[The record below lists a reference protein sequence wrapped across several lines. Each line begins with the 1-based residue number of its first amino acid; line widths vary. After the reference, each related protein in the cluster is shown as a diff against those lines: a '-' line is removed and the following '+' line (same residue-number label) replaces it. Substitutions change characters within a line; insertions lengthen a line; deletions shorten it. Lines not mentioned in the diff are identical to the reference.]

1 MSSKEHIITKGNS
14 QGDNDIELISGLT
27 ARKYLKCGKTEFE
40 SLVKQGII
48 NAYRDE
54 DRRWRV
60 SKQSI
65 LSYIQK
71 SHSSHETRL
80 IVNENHYEEVIQRIF
95 SAESSIR
102 IMTANFKRFRLKP
115 TAIQGKNYYDGTPF
129 IESLMRKAVEGVS
142 VQILCSLPSQSFK
155 EEWIDYYHQM
165 NDPEQFEYMF
175 CIRNHAKVV
184 IIDNKLAY
192 VGSANVTS
200 AGLGQ
205 GVISPGNF
213 EAGILTENIELVSTV
228 NDFFSM
234 VWDENRCGNCHRAS
248 QCNE

>member
-1 MSSKEHIITKGNS
+1 MKLKNEQGTMSSMECMNNS
-14 QGDNDIELISGLT
+14 DLISGVT
-27 ARKYLKCGKTEFE
+27 ARKYLKCGKAEFE
-40 SLVKQGII
+40 SLVEQGII
-48 NAYRDE
+48 EAYRDE

-65 LSYIQK
+65 LNYVQRSQ
-71 SHSSHETRL
+71 SSHVTRL
-80 IVNENHYEEVIQRIF
+80 IVNENHYEEVIQRVC

-115 TAIQGKNYYDGTPF
+115 TTKQGRNYNDGTPF
-129 IESLMRKAVEGVS
+129 IEYLIQKAVQGVS
-142 VQILCSLPSQSFK
+142 VQILCSMPSQSFT
-155 EEWIDYYHQM
+155 EEWEEYYHKM
-165 NDPEQFEYMF
+165 DDPELFEYMF

-184 IIDNKLAY
+184 IIDDKLAY

-205 GVISPGNF
+205 GLISPGNF

-228 NDFFSM
+228 NNFFSI
-234 VWDENRCGNCHRAS
+234 VWDENRCCNCHRAS

>member
-1 MSSKEHIITKGNS
+1 MAKKEPKNTKEDS
-14 QGDNDIELISGLT
+14 QRGSEIELISGVT
-27 ARKYLKCGKTEFE
+27 ARKYLKCSKAEFE
-40 SLVKQGII
+40 SLVDQGII
-48 NAYRDE
+48 EAYRDE
-54 DRRWRV
+54 YRRWRV

-65 LSYIQK
+65 LYYVQRSQ
-71 SHSSHETRL
+71 SSQITRL
-80 IVNENHYEEVIQRIF
+80 IVNEEHYEEVIQRIC

-115 TAIQGKNYYDGTPF
+115 TANQDKNYNDGTPF
-129 IESLMRKAVEGVS
+129 IEFLMQKAVQGVS
-142 VQILCSLPSQSFK
+142 VQILCSMPSQSFT
-155 EEWIDYYHQM
+155 EEWEECYHQM
-165 NDPEQFEYMF
+165 DDPELFEYMF
-175 CIRNHAKVV
+175 CIRNHAKVI
-184 IIDNKLAY
+184 IIDDKLAY

-205 GVISPGNF
+205 GHISPGNF
-213 EAGILTENIELVSTV
+213 EAGILTENIELVSAI